1 MKIRLDTHLVN
12 NNFFAS
18 RSKAQIHILSGEVF
32 VNGTKELKPSKEI
45 NDDSK
50 ITIKLLSENYVSRGG
65 NKLEKAI
72 NYFNLDLNLKICL
85 DIGASTGGFTECL
98 LKNGAKKVYCVDV
111 GYGQLDYKLRNK
123 KNVINMEKK
132 NARFLKRNEIN
143 DNIDLIVMDVSFI
156 SITKFNLFFDEFINE
171 ATELIVLIKPQFEL
185 EKSKIGKNG
194 VVKIDKYRDEA
205 SDNVIKFLD
214 KYFVS
219 ISEVINS
226 PIKGAKGNQESLIFC
241 SNRLKTL

>member
-1 MKIRLDTHLVN
+1 
-12 NNFFAS
+12 
-18 RSKAQIHILSGEVF
+18 
-32 VNGTKELKPSKEI
+32 
-45 NDDSK
+45 
-50 ITIKLLSENYVSRGG
+50 
-65 NKLEKAI
+65 
-72 NYFNLDLNLKICL
+72 
-85 DIGASTGGFTECL
+85 
-98 LKNGAKKVYCVDV
+98 
-111 GYGQLDYKLRNK
+111 
-123 KNVINMEKK
+123 MEKK

-194 VVKIDKYRDEA
+194 VVKIDKYRVEA

-241 SNRLKTL
+241 SNRLKT